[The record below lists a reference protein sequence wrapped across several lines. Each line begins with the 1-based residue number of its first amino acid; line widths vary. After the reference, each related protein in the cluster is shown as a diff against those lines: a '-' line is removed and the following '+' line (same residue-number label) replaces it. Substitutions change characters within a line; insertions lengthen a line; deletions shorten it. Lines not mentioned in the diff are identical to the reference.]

1 MKTDSEHVLWCLES
15 GNYRLTAHA
24 KQRALERG
32 IEPADIRTL
41 GQTGIVFL
49 ERGTKKFLIKGSDFS
64 GDSLTVIAVLE
75 FDVLIITIF

>member
-49 ERGTKKFLIKGSDFS
+49 ERDSKKFLIKGSDFS
-64 GDSLTVIAVLE
+64 GDSLTLVAVLE
-75 FDVLIITIF
+75 FDVLIITLF